1 MMQLTDL
8 KLIDLCPSSLQN
20 NPDII
25 AICQALQPEFDA
37 VDSEIDNILF
47 MPNLENQP
55 DYVLEHLAWERKLGS
70 EDGWLLA
77 DTNDKKVNLIRNAY
91 EIKRYKGT
99 PYAVE
104 KALELVGLTGTIQE
118 WFEYGG
124 APYWFRIN
132 IDGTQNFTPQQ
143 LDLLDYYV
151 IKNKNTRSW
160 CMLIVSTTKSSKFN
174 VAAGLIESSTITFYA
189 PPASGETIYITG
201 KNYYAA
207 KIIMSEEILINE
219 G

>member
-8 KLIDLCPSSLQN
+8 KLIDLCPSSLKN
-20 NPDII
+20 DPEII
-25 AICQALQPEFDA
+25 AISEALQPEFDA
-37 VDSEIDNILF
+37 VDSEIGSILF
-47 MPNLENQP
+47 IPNLEKQP
-55 DYVLEHLAWERKLGS
+55 NDVLEHLAWERKLGS

-77 DTNDKKVNLIRNAY
+77 DIHDKKVNLIRNAY

-99 PYAVE
+99 PYAVK
-104 KALELVGLTGTIQE
+104 KALELVGLTGVVQE

-160 CMLIVSTTKSSKFN
+160 CMLIVSTTKNVKLN
-174 VAAGLIESSTITFYA
+174 VAAGVIESSTITFYA
-189 PPASGETIYITG
+189 PPASSDSIYVSG

-207 KIIMSEEILINE
+207 KIILSEEMLIN
-219 G
+219 GS